1 MSAENRFDLHRHL
14 LLTQLDLFSMF
25 ILFFVFDLMV
35 ICGALSV
42 SYLLSIE
49 IGTLVSLQVLLLSK
63 SFYFIVFVYLFFRY
77 IFGMYEF
84 KAERNIDIASKI
96 FSVLLFT
103 SLAIILTN
111 YLFDKERD
119 GLYGKRV
126 LLTGLL
132 TASFIQT
139 IVSMSVQ
146 GYLKKILSKR
156 NFLFIASD
164 EAKNWLSEDLE
175 KKKFLASARWLVYE
189 EWVSEEHNK
198 KSEIEHMNDFV
209 KSLNQKIQRFNFE
222 TIVLCVAFKRLKDPI
237 IDSLIHLKFKGYEVY
252 ELSSFYES
260 EFRQLPVNYLSSQVL
275 LLKEGFNIISDPV
288 GLRLKRFID
297 IILSLMLLFVTW
309 PLMIFT
315 MILIWLESGKP
326 ILFFQQR
333 TGLAGKPF
341 NIYKFRSMVVDAE
354 KSGAQW
360 AQVKDSRVTRVGNFI
375 RLFRF
380 DELPQIFN
388 ILKGDMSFIGPR
400 PERPEFVEV
409 LAQKIPFYELRH
421 SLRPGLTG
429 WAQVGYPY
437 GSSVDDAREKLQ
449 YDLFYIKNQSFMMDL
464 KIIVKTVRVVLF
476 GKGR

>member
-1 MSAENRFDLHRHL
+1 
-14 LLTQLDLFSMF
+14 MF

-49 IGTLVSLQVLLLSK
+49 TSTVVNFQVLLLSK
-63 SFYFIVFVYLFFRY
+63 SFYFIVIVYLFFRY

-96 FSVLLFT
+96 FLVLLFA

-111 YLFDKERD
+111 YMFDKERD

-132 TASFIQT
+132 SASFIQAVVG
-139 IVSMSVQ
+139 ISVQ

-156 NFLFIASD
+156 NFLFIAS
-164 EAKNWLSEDLE
+164 EETKNWLSEDLE
-175 KKKFLASARWLVYE
+175 KKKFLASSKWLVYE
-189 EWVSEEHNK
+189 EWISEEVSK
-198 KSEIEHMNDFV
+198 KTEVEHMMDFV
-209 KSLNQKIQRFNFE
+209 KLLNQKIQRYNFE
-222 TIVLCVAFKRLKDPI
+222 TIILSVSFKRLKDPI
-237 IDSLIHLKFKGYEVY
+237 IDSLIHLRFKGYEVY
-252 ELSSFYES
+252 ELSSFYEA

-275 LLKEGFNIISDPV
+275 LLKEGFNIINDPV

-297 IILSLMLLFVTW
+297 IILSLMLLLVTW

-315 MILIWLESGKP
+315 ILLIWLESGTP

-341 NIYKFRSMVVDAE
+341 NIYKFRSMVKDAE

-360 AQVKDSRVTRVGNFI
+360 AQVRDARVTRVGKFI

-400 PERPEFVEV
+400 PERPEFVEM

-437 GSSVDDAREKLQ
+437 GASVDDAREKLQ
-449 YDLFYIKNQSFMMDL
+449 YDLFYIKNQSFMMDI